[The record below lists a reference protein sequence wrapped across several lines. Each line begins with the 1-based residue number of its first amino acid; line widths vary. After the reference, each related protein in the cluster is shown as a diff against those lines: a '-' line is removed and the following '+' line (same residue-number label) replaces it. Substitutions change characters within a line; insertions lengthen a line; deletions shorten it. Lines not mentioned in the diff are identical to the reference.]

1 MNKRRSLLLLLC
13 LGLTAILLVVQYD
26 LRQDFMEEPPRLEI
40 CFEGA
45 IPSEAAAVL
54 DTYDAYAEE
63 NRLVIEGAGKSVLFA
78 HEVEDLLTGSGM
90 DDFVLNDRTQA
101 DVLAEQSGT
110 LWLFVSGILL
120 LILLAELFYLD
131 LRDLYED
138 LKDALRHVYLNEW
151 LKERTEQLLVC
162 GIRWALMAFIAIA
175 AVRWL
180 VACRFYIPAEVL
192 PPESIFDLSH
202 YLHIRLPS
210 AIGSPYEQLC
220 RSVLPKLYG
229 LTALSAML
237 TTMATWMTHK
247 LLRRH
252 YAKKIHRREYHG

>member
-13 LGLTAILLVVQYD
+13 LGLTAVLLVVQND
-26 LRQDFMEEPPRLEI
+26 LRQSFMEEPPRLEI

-45 IPSEAAAVL
+45 IPPEAAAAL
-54 DTYDAYAEE
+54 DTYDAYTEE
-63 NRLVIEGAGKSVLFA
+63 NRLVIEGAGKSILFA
-78 HEVEDLLTGSGM
+78 REVHDILVGSGVEDFSIS
-90 DDFVLNDRTQA
+90 DRTQA

-110 LWLFVSGILL
+110 LWLFVSAILL
-120 LILLAELFYLD
+120 LILLVELFYLD
-131 LRDLYED
+131 LRDLHED
-138 LKDALRHVYLNEW
+138 LQDALRHVYLNEW
-151 LKERTEQLLVC
+151 LKERAERLLIC

-192 PPESIFDLSH
+192 PPESIFDLFH

-210 AIGSPYEQLC
+210 VSGSPYEQLC
-220 RSVLPKLYG
+220 RAVLPKLYG

-237 TTMATWMTHK
+237 TTMAAWMTHK